1 KALIASLSILLLAPL
16 HAFGQG
22 GASGSITGYVYDQTG
37 VPLKGIKLTASS
49 STQIGGS
56 KVTYSNDEGFFRI
69 PALFP
74 GKFEL
79 KATAPKM
86 KTYVQKDIPVGL
98 TSTVELSIIMDVEA
112 ADVDQVTVLE

>member
-1 KALIASLSILLLAPL
+1 MAGIRVPLERAGLEEDQEDTVLRIKALIASLSILLLAPTWQS
-16 HAFGQG
+16 AFGQG
-22 GASGSITGYVYDQTG
+22 GASGSITGYLYDQTG

-49 STQIGGS
+49 PTQIGGS

-86 KTYVQKDIPVGL
+86 KTYIQK
-98 TSTVELSIIMDVEA
+98 
-112 ADVDQVTVLE
+112 